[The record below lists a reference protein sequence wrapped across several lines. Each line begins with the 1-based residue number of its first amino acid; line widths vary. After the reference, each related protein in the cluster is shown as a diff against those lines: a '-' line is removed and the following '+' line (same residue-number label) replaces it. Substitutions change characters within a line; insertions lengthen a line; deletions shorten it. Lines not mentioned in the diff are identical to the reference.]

1 MTIELTAAVARLRE
15 YAGSHATHCPK
26 PDVRA
31 VLTALEAAQADAR
44 RYRWLRGGA
53 PGHSER
59 WSRWNLQRWDGS
71 SWHSLERTALDA
83 AIDAAMKGEGD
94 A

>member
-1 MTIELTAAVARLRE
+1 MKSGDVDDAVARLRKTQIGGE
-15 YAGSHATHCPK
+15 GQLA
-26 PDVRA
+26 DIRI
-31 VLTALEAAQADAR
+31 VLAALAAAQADAA

-83 AIDAAMKGEGD
+83 AIDAAMGEQ
-94 A
+94 